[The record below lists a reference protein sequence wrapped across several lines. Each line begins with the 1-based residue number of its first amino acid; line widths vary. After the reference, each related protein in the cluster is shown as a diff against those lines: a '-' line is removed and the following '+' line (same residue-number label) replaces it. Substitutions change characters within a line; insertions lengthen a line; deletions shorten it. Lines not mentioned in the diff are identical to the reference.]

1 MSNEE
6 LQVEDERLGNV
17 TDEKSVGPA
26 VVDVGGHRLH
36 HPSVDVIKLFF
47 LRQRRWHKFS
57 LRAQGKPVL
66 SGLIWPNVIKLFC
79 PDFTNFRNK
88 KAFVP
93 DKLFQSSLTNT
104 RGHSHKTFLA

>member
-36 HPSVDVIKLFF
+36 HPSVDVIKKFLFVTD
-47 LRQRRWHKFS
+47 
-57 LRAQGKPVL
+57 G
-66 SGLIWPNVIKLFC
+66 G
-79 PDFTNFRNK
+79 TN
-88 KAFVP
+88 
-93 DKLFQSSLTNT
+93 
-104 RGHSHKTFLA
+104 